1 MAGCGHHAASFRV
14 AGRLHCLRP
23 LRLHL
28 LFRAHRAPVRTGTP
42 GPPALTW
49 RSACYTGRRHRR
61 RATMAK
67 RMTCSCLG
75 FAAMIATAAAQPA
88 AETWMPASRTAQM
101 LTGRVTFTPTELTF
115 QNGKSLPLAG
125 NGQMLFRPEP
135 KAKKVLA
142 DLYKV
147 TSPESMTLEGGN
159 SL

>member
-1 MAGCGHHAASFRV
+1 
-14 AGRLHCLRP
+14 
-23 LRLHL
+23 
-28 LFRAHRAPVRTGTP
+28 
-42 GPPALTW
+42 
-49 RSACYTGRRHRR
+49 
-61 RATMAK
+61 MAK

-75 FAAMIATAAAQPA
+75 FAAMIATAAAQPE

-115 QNGKSLPLAG
+115 QNGKSLPLTG

-159 SL
+159 SLCKGKPVAYLLVWTAENAGKPARMLAVYSGPKFTPGSPDDCGRFAYDARTH